1 MELIENKEMNKDV
14 VEFSFDKTCSPL
26 ERKKLS
32 ESIKEIIKIK
42 TYDGEIY
49 SKEQILNYIIESVNS
64 TTNSINSYFQK
75 RKKES
80 IDILLSNYHN
90 SPEYKKS
97 LDEGPSKYQE
107 ISTKDKKRTA
117 YLIKENSE
125 IKKDNFSV
133 MFETLYIAI
142 SDLLNPKKKI
152 RVKSKNNNSPIKKIS
167 QSSKNSPEN
176 LSKILN
182 DNCSGTKPKNQRDN
196 SSSKHRTVP
205 SNRKPIQSERTNL
218 KPYSKSF
225 NVQISITEPSKK
237 NNNIK
242 SKFNTINNHNFK
254 SNSNRTS
261 LTGSYKPKVGYK
273 KDMKMYRMTTINSK
287 SKDAL
292 FENLL
297 IRKSNKM
304 NSSRTESKVC
314 RVNLTEG
321 DYIDD
326 MNDNSYKVKEFKIN

>member
-64 TTNSINSYFQK
+64 TTKSINSFFQN

-97 LDEGPSKYQE
+97 IDEEPSKYQE

-142 SDLLNPKKKI
+142 SELLNPKKKI
-152 RVKSKNNNSPIKKIS
+152 RVKSKINTSPLKKIS
-167 QSSKNSPEN
+167 QSSTNSPEN

-182 DNCSGTKPKNQRDN
+182 DNSAHPKNKRDN
-196 SSSKHRTVP
+196 SSSRHGNMH
-205 SNRKPIQSERTNL
+205 SNRKPSKSDRSNL
-218 KPYSKSF
+218 KPFSKSF

-242 SKFNTINNHNFK
+242 SKFNSIQNFQ

-261 LTGSYKPKVGYK
+261 LTGSYKPKIGYK
-273 KDMKMYRMTTINSK
+273 KDLKRFGTTTIYSQ

-292 FENLL
+292 FEKLL
-297 IRKSNKM
+297 VRKSNKM

-321 DYIDD
+321 DYIDNT
-326 MNDNSYKVKEFKIN
+326 NDSSYKVKEFKIN